1 MEAGRDA
8 IGMAARA
15 PKTLHVI
22 FSQSVAPH
30 LREALKRAGRTD
42 DVVFHADDLRRGPL
56 DPGDPSS
63 RGRWA
68 IDVLDIDPEDIDSDE
83 AFWHESLNSER
94 RLVAW
99 TSTRVAQERAGFLEW
114 LWRLGD
120 APCDVI
126 DLSTTQANGY
136 PAILGLLEAQEILSL
151 GLLDTAASLSPADRA
166 RHHQTWRR
174 LREENA
180 PLRII
185 QDGELASAPL
195 EVFDEKL
202 LSYVPTEWK
211 RAAWV
216 VGEVMAEVFDDYLFQ
231 VGDTV
236 LAARLWALAQAG
248 VIEMRAPPH
257 TGKRPPLRG
266 QEVRRPSP

>member
-1 MEAGRDA
+1 MSQAP
-8 IGMAARA
+8 
-15 PKTLHVI
+15 PKTLHVT
-22 FSQSVAPH
+22 FSQSVAPY
-30 LREALKRAGRTD
+30 LREALNLAGRTD
-42 DVVFHADDLRRGPL
+42 DVVFCADNFSRGPL
-56 DPGDPSS
+56 NPGDASN
-63 RGRWA
+63 RNQWV
-68 IDVLDIDPEDIDSDE
+68 IDTLDVDPEDIDSDE
-83 AFWHESLNSER
+83 AFWRKALNPER

-99 TSTRVAQERAGFLEW
+99 TSTRVALERAGFLEW

-120 APCDVI
+120 TPCEVI

-151 GLLDTAASLSPADRA
+151 GLLDTAAPLSTTDRT

-231 VGDTV
+231 VGDVV
-236 LAARLWALAQAG
+236 LAARLWGLAQAG
-248 VIEMRAPPH
+248 VIEMRAPQH
-257 TGKRPPLRG
+257 TGKRPPLQG